1 MAFLTDYRE
10 RFANRLRSLREAAGL
25 SIEKASEQGGLSTNF
40 WGGVERVAQEP
51 CLDSIFG
58 FAKGLGISVRVLM
71 TLEGDNAHD
80 PEREELNALLDLFTP
95 EQLLLTLKEDGPRG
109 KSPLR
114 PAYINDVSNLMLLC
128 PQCHK
133 LIDDHPDK
141 YPVAVLQ
148 KYKESHEDRIFHVT
162 GLGPDKKTT
171 VVQLKA
177 RIAGQTIAIPV
188 AQVTKAVAPR
198 YPMDAKGHLIDLTPI
213 NSEGKAFIDEACRY
227 IKQRVERLYEP
238 GMDVHETRHIS
249 LFALAPIPLLIY
261 LGSQLSN
268 KVPVDVFQRHRDT
281 EDWVWKDSGIAAEY
295 RFDKIRESTGQGRIA
310 LILSLSG
317 KIKPDALPFDID
329 ETFRIYELTLAN
341 MEPNPTY
348 LRQRDDLTRF
358 KDTYQAALRAIARE
372 CGQCELIHLFPA
384 VPAPVA
390 VFCGR
395 ELLPKVD
402 PKLLVY
408 DFDKR
413 LGGFTPII
421 EVN

>member
-1 MAFLTDYRE
+1 MTKKRRAQTKPHP
-10 RFANRLRSLREAAGL
+10 AV
-25 SIEKASEQGGLSTNF
+25 ST
-40 WGGVERVAQEP
+40 GQQSAV
-51 CLDSIFG
+51 
-58 FAKGLGISVRVLM
+58 VRVRR
-71 TLEGDNAHD
+71 GI
-80 PEREELNALLDLFTP
+80 RDLTR
-95 EQLLLTLKEDGPRG
+95 LLLFVRAGGRCEFDGHNRYLLEHPLTLTPGNFAQMAHIVAFKEDGPRG
-109 KSPLR
+109 RSELR
-114 PAYINDVSNLMLLC
+114 PDYINDVSNLMLLC

-133 LIDDHPDK
+133 LIDDDSAK
-141 YPVAVLQ
+141 YTVSVLEKFKQ
-148 KYKESHEDRIFHVT
+148 AHEDRILHVT
-162 GLGPDKKTT
+162 GLGPDQKTS

-177 RIAGQTIAIPV
+177 RIAGQTVAIPV
-188 AQVTKAVAPR
+188 AQVTAAVAPR
-198 YPMDAKGHLIDLTPI
+198 YPMDARGHLIDLTAI
-213 NSEGKAFIDEACRY
+213 NAEGKAFIDEACRC
-227 IKQRVERLYEP
+227 IKQKVERLYEP

-261 LGSQLSN
+261 LGRQLSN

-281 EDWVWKDSGIAAEY
+281 EDWVWKDSGIPAEY
-295 RFDKIRESTGQGRIA
+295 RLDKLCDGSGPGNIA

-317 KIKPDALPFDID
+317 KIRAETLPPEID
-329 ETFRIYELTLAN
+329 DQFSIYELTLAN
-341 MEPNPTY
+341 IEPNPTY

-358 KDTYQAALRAIARE
+358 KDAYQAALRTIARE
-372 CGQCELIHLFPA
+372 CGSCDTIHLFPA

-413 LGGFTPII
+413 LGGFTPTI

>member
-1 MAFLTDYRE
+1 MATKQQKRRDKTSSGTSGTAVYHPVIRVRCGIRDLTR
-10 RFANRLRSLREAAGL
+10 
-25 SIEKASEQGGLSTNF
+25 
-40 WGGVERVAQEP
+40 
-51 CLDSIFG
+51 
-58 FAKGLGISVRVLM
+58 
-71 TLEGDNAHD
+71 
-80 PEREELNALLDLFTP
+80 
-95 EQLLLTLKEDGPRG
+95 LLLFVRAGGRCEFDGCNAYLLQHPLTLISGNFAQMAHIVAFKEDGPRG
-109 KSPLR
+109 NTALR
-114 PAYINDVSNLMLLC
+114 PAYVNDVANLMLLC

-133 LIDDHPDK
+133 LIDDHPDQ
-141 YPVAVLQ
+141 YTVPVLEKFKQA
-148 KYKESHEDRIFHVT
+148 HEDRIFHVS
-162 GLGPDKKTT
+162 GLGPDLKTT
-171 VVQLKA
+171 IVQLKA

-198 YPMDAKGHLIDLTPI
+198 YPTDAKGHLIDLTAI
-213 NSEGKAFIDEACRY
+213 NAEGKAFIEEACRC
-227 IKQRVERLYEP
+227 IKQKVERLYEP

-281 EDWVWKDSGIAAEY
+281 EDWVWKDSGMAAEY
-295 RFDKIRESTGQGRIA
+295 RFDRIREGKGSGRPA

-317 KIKPDALPFDID
+317 KIKPEALPSEID
-329 ETFRIYELTLAN
+329 EQFTIYELTLAN

-348 LRQRDDLTRF
+348 LRQKDDLTHF
-358 KDTYQAALRAIARE
+358 KDTYQAALRTIARE
-372 CGQCELIHLFPA
+372 CGQCDAIYLFPA

-402 PKLLVY
+402 PKLRVY

>member
-1 MAFLTDYRE
+1 MASRQKKERNNPSGMQTSVSTAPPVIRVGRGIRDLTR
-10 RFANRLRSLREAAGL
+10 
-25 SIEKASEQGGLSTNF
+25 
-40 WGGVERVAQEP
+40 
-51 CLDSIFG
+51 
-58 FAKGLGISVRVLM
+58 
-71 TLEGDNAHD
+71 
-80 PEREELNALLDLFTP
+80 
-95 EQLLLTLKEDGPRG
+95 LLLFVRAGGRCEFDGCNDYLLQHPLTLTPGNFAQMAHIVAFKEEGPRG
-109 KSPLR
+109 KSAHR
-114 PAYINDVSNLMLLC
+114 PAYINDVGNLMLLC

-133 LIDDHPDK
+133 LIDDHPDQ
-141 YPVAVLQ
+141 YSVSTLQ
-148 KYKESHEDRIFHVT
+148 KYKEAHEDRILHVT
-162 GLGPDKKTT
+162 GLGPDRKTT

-177 RIAGQTIAIPV
+177 RIAGQAIAIPV

-198 YPMDAKGHLIDLTPI
+198 YPTDARGHVIDLTAI
-213 NSEGKAFIDEACRY
+213 NAEGKAFIDEACRC

-281 EDWVWKDSGIAAEY
+281 EDWVWKDSGAAAEY
-295 RFDKIRESTGQGRIA
+295 RFDKIREGRGQGRIG

-317 KIKPDALPFDID
+317 KINPELLPSDID
-329 ETFRIYELTLAN
+329 KTFTIYELTLVN

-348 LRQRDDLTRF
+348 LRQRDDLMRF
-358 KDTYQAALRAIARE
+358 KDAYQAALRTVARE
-372 CGQCELIHLFPA
+372 CGGGDAIHLFPA
-384 VPAPVA
+384 IPAPVA

-408 DFDKR
+408 DYDKR
-413 LGGFTPII
+413 MGGFTPII